1 MVALAA
7 MNGLLKTLTARGLL
21 QDATAGL
28 AERLEQGPIIGYV
41 GFDPTADSL
50 HVGNLVPVMGAA
62 WLQRAGHTPI
72 ILVGGGTGMV
82 GDPSGKRDERPILP
96 LDQIDRNAEAIRR
109 QLARFLVFDT
119 TTNAARLR
127 NNADWLRGLP
137 LMDFLRETG
146 KHLTLGFMLQKES
159 VRSRMETGISYTEF
173 SYMAIQAYDFWHLFR
188 TEGSELQFGGSDQWG
203 NITVGIELIGKR
215 EGRQAYGLVFPLVT
229 NASGTK
235 FGKSE
240 AGNVWLD
247 SARTSPYQFYQF
259 WINTDDRDVERYLK
273 LFTFLPV
280 EQIGAALAEHARDPG
295 KRIAQRLLAKD
306 VTTRVHGVAEAEQAI
321 ETSRAL
327 FEGRGVTV
335 TPGTGELVL
344 TGHAPTVKVSR
355 TGLRDL
361 SIVELLVAS
370 GLAKSKAD
378 ARRGIQGRGFYLN
391 DEPIEATDL
400 QLADEQLQGP
410 PEERFVILR
419 KGKKNYVRLVLEP

>member
-1 MVALAA
+1 
-7 MNGLLKTLTARGLL
+7 MNQLLKTLTARGLL

-28 AERLEQGPIIGYV
+28 AERLDRGTITGYV

-62 WLQRAGHTPI
+62 WLQRTGHTPI
-72 ILVGGGTGMV
+72 ILIGGGTGMV

-96 LDQIDRNAEAIRR
+96 LEQIDRNAEAIRR
-109 QLARFLVFDT
+109 QLAHFLDFDAPK
-119 TTNAARLR
+119 NPARLR
-127 NNADWLRGLP
+127 NNAEWLRVLP
-137 LMDFLRETG
+137 LMEFLRDTG

-188 TEGSELQFGGSDQWG
+188 AEGCELQFGGSDQWG
-203 NITVGIELIGKR
+203 NITAGIELIGKR
-215 EGRQAYGLVFPLVT
+215 ENRQAFGLVFPLVT
-229 NASGTK
+229 NTSGAK

-247 SARTSPYQFYQF
+247 PAKTSPYQFYQF

-273 LFTFLPV
+273 LFTFLSLD
-280 EQIGAALAEHARDPG
+280 EIGSALSQHATDPG

-306 VTTRVHGVAEAEQAI
+306 VTTRVHGAGEAEQAI

-335 TPGTGELVL
+335 SSGTGKLLL

-355 TGLRDL
+355 AGLRDL
-361 SIVELLVAS
+361 SVVDLLVAS

-391 DEPIEATDL
+391 DQPIETADL

-410 PEERFVILR
+410 PDERFVILR
-419 KGKKNYVRLVLEP
+419 KGKKNYVRLVLE

>member
-28 AERLEQGPIIGYV
+28 EERLGRGAVTAYV
-41 GFDPTADSL
+41 GLDPTADSL
-50 HVGNLVPVMGAA
+50 HVGSLVPIIGAA
-62 WLQRAGHTPI
+62 WLQQFGHTPI
-72 ILVGGGTGMV
+72 VLVGGGTGMV
-82 GDPSGKRDERPILP
+82 GDPSGKRSERPILP
-96 LDQIDRNAEAIRR
+96 IDEIDRNAEAIRR
-109 QLARFLVFDT
+109 QVARFLDFESSKS
-119 TTNAARLR
+119 NAARLR
-127 NNADWLRGLP
+127 NNADWLRKLS
-137 LMDFLRETG
+137 LMDFLRDTG
-146 KHLTLGFMLQKES
+146 KHLTVGFMLQKES
-159 VRSRMETGISYTEF
+159 VRSRLETGISYTEF

-188 TEGSELQFGGSDQWG
+188 TEQCELQIGGSDQWG
-203 NITVGIELIGKR
+203 NITAGIELIGKR

-229 NASGTK
+229 NTSGSK

-247 SARTSPYQFYQF
+247 PAKTSPYQFYQF

-273 LFTFLPV
+273 LFTFLPL
-280 EQIGAALAEHARDPG
+280 EEIGSALGEHARDPG
-295 KRIAQRLLAKD
+295 KRIAQRLLAND
-306 VTTRVHGVAEAEQAI
+306 LTTRVHGAGAAEQAI
-321 ETSRAL
+321 VATTTLFGPGVVTGIDELIKRLEHMPSRRVSRANL
-327 FEGRGVTV
+327 
-335 TPGTGELVL
+335 P
-344 TGHAPTVKVSR
+344 A
-355 TGLRDL
+355 GLPL
-361 SIVELLVAS
+361 VELLVAS

-419 KGKKNYVRLVLEP
+419 KGKKNYVRLILQP